1 MHIRPLRL
9 SSALL
14 PWLAYLLVT
23 AGVLL
28 AREPARPN
36 IIFIL
41 ADDLGYSDLGCYGS
55 SHLSTPHID
64 RLAAEGTRFTQAY
77 SGSPVCAPS
86 RGVLMTGLHTGHARI
101 RENMPRVGGIL
112 EPFAEG
118 REKAMRLSLTPAD
131 HTIAQALK
139 AAGYVTGMTGK
150 WGIGEEGSEG
160 VPAKKGFDEFL
171 GYLNQ
176 NHAAYY
182 YTDFLDD
189 IDGRRPIP
197 ENAGGATAV
206 YSNDLF
212 SEFALDFVRRHRDR
226 PFFLYLPFTIPHNRM
241 EVPELGAY
249 ADRPWPRD
257 AKIYGAM
264 VSRLDRYVGK
274 LLAELSR
281 LGLDDNTIV
290 FFTSDNGVIQ
300 GERARVL
307 QSAGP
312 LRGFKATVYEG
323 GIRVPMIV
331 RWPGRVPAGRTSAE
345 PWMFMDFFPTVL
357 DLLGLPARA
366 GLDGISVLP
375 LLTARSA
382 SLGDR
387 VLYWEF
393 PRERL
398 HQAIRVGRWKG
409 VRFGIDQPLEL
420 YDLLEEESES
430 RNVAERYPEVV
441 SDLEQRLAAAR
452 VPTPH
457 WPVN

>member
-1 MHIRPLRL
+1 MRLRLLRL
-9 SSALL
+9 SAALL
-14 PWLAYLLVT
+14 LWVACLLPS
-23 AGVLL
+23 ASVLL
-28 AREPARPN
+28 AQESASPN

-41 ADDLGYSDLGCYGS
+41 ADDLGYGDLGCYGS
-55 SHLSTPHID
+55 PHLSTPHLD

-101 RENMPRVGGIL
+101 RENMPRVGGVL

-118 REKAMRLSLTPAD
+118 REGAMRLSLTPTD
-131 HTIAQALK
+131 HTVAQTLQ

-150 WGIGEEGSEG
+150 WGLGEEGSEG

-182 YTDFLDD
+182 YTDFLDG
-189 IDGRRPIP
+189 IDGRTPIP

-212 SEFALDFVRRHRDR
+212 AEFALDFVRRHRAR

-241 EVPELGAY
+241 EVPDLGGY
-249 ADRPWPRD
+249 RDKPWPRD
-257 AKIYGAM
+257 AKIYAAM
-264 VSRLDRYVGK
+264 VSRLDGYVGQ
-274 LLAELSR
+274 LMAELR
-281 LGLDDNTIV
+281 QLGLEKNTII
-290 FFTSDNGVIQ
+290 FFTSDNGVIR
-300 GERARVL
+300 GERARLL

-345 PWMFMDFFPTVL
+345 PWMFMDFLPTVI
-357 DLLGLPARA
+357 DLVGLPPRA
-366 GLDGISVLP
+366 GLDGTSVLP
-375 LLTARSA
+375 VLTGRSE

-387 VLYWEF
+387 ALYWEF
-393 PRERL
+393 PRDRL

-409 VRFGIDQPLEL
+409 VRAGTDQPLEL
-420 YDLLEEESES
+420 YDLLEDESES
-430 RNVAERYPEVV
+430 RNVAARHPEVV
-441 SDLEQRLAAAR
+441 SDLERRLAVAR